1 MEIKRAF
8 DFLYHQYEKYPKAD
22 CLGYKYDGKW
32 FTYSTK
38 DVIDIVNRV
47 SLGLMKLG
55 VKKDDKVAIISPNRP
70 EWTMMELA
78 IQQIG
83 AVSVPMYPTITV
95 EDYKYIFEN
104 SEAKFAF
111 VNGSDL
117 YKKSKLASEGLATLQ
132 KIYTFERLQGAP
144 HWSEVEELG
153 KNEDT
158 KQLDAAKAA
167 VQADDLLT
175 LIYTSGTTG
184 RPKGVMLTHDNIVS
198 NSLAVKDIIDIPV
211 GQSKALSFL
220 PLCHIYE
227 RTALYVYMLKGCSI
241 YFAESIDTIGANLQ
255 EIKPHT
261 FCTVPRLLEKVYEK
275 ITAKGNDL
283 EGIKKKLFMW
293 ALNLGL
299 EYEPHL
305 YKGWFYHMQLDLAN
319 KIIFNKWREA
329 LGGNIIQIQVG
340 SAALQPRLSRVFW
353 AAGIKVCEGYGLTE
367 TSPVIAGCIATNKDM
382 RIGCVGPVID
392 GVQVKIA
399 EDGEILCKGRNVMKG
414 YYKNPELT
422 AEVLKD
428 GWFHTGDIG
437 IFVENRFL
445 KITDRKKEMFKT
457 SGGKYVAPQVL
468 ENKFKECPL
477 IEQLMVIGE
486 NQKFPAALIVPN
498 LDNVKH
504 WCKENNVNY
513 TNEADLIK
521 NKEVIAEIEKYIKEF
536 NKGFGSWEQV
546 KVFRLV
552 PNQWTIEGG
561 ELTPTMKLKRKAIM
575 SKYESVVNEIFA
587 AGER

>member
-8 DFLYHQYEKYPKAD
+8 DFLHYQLAKYPKAD
-22 CLGYKYDGKW
+22 CLSYKHDGKW
-32 FTYSTK
+32 FNYSTK
-38 DVIDIVNRV
+38 DVVDIVNRT
-47 SLGLMKLG
+47 SLGLLKLG

-70 EWTMMELA
+70 EWTIVELA

-83 AVSVPMYPTITV
+83 ATSVPMYPTITI

-104 SEAKFAF
+104 SDTKFAF
-111 VNGSDL
+111 VSGSDL
-117 YKKSKLASEGLATLQ
+117 YKKAKTASEGLATLQ
-132 KIYTFERLQGAP
+132 KIYTFERVPNAP

-153 KNEDT
+153 KGGDMKE
-158 KQLDAAKAA
+158 LEAIREA
-167 VQADDLLT
+167 VNADDMLT
-175 LIYTSGTTG
+175 IIYTSGTTG

-198 NSLAVKDIIDIPV
+198 NTMSIHTTIDIPL

-227 RTALYVYMLKGCSI
+227 RTALYVYMFKGCSI
-241 YFAESIDTIGANLQ
+241 YYAEGIEQVGINLQ
-255 EIKPHT
+255 EVKPHT

-275 ITAKGNDL
+275 ITAKGNELD
-283 EGIKKKLFMW
+283 GIKKKLFNW

-299 EYEPHL
+299 EYEPHI
-305 YKGWFYHMQLDLAN
+305 YKGFFYNLQLDLAN
-319 KIIFNKWREA
+319 KIIFNKWRDA

-353 AAGIKVCEGYGLTE
+353 AAGIRVCEGYGLTE
-367 TSPVIAGCIATNKDM
+367 TSPVISCCIATHKDM
-382 RIGCVGPVID
+382 RIGCVGPVIE
-392 GVQVKIA
+392 GVEVKIA

-414 YYKNPELT
+414 YYKNPEMT
-422 AEVLKD
+422 AEVLKN

-477 IEQLMVIGE
+477 IEQIMVIGE

-498 LDNVKH
+498 LDNVKY
-504 WCKENNVNY
+504 WCKENDITY
-513 TNEADLIK
+513 TTDEEMVK
-521 NKEVIAEIEKYIKEF
+521 SKEVIAEIEKYIKGF
-536 NKGFGSWEQV
+536 NKGFGNWEQV
-546 KVFRLV
+546 KAFKLI

-561 ELTPTMKLKRKAIM
+561 EMTPTLKLKRKAIM
-575 SKYESVVNEIFA
+575 SKYEKLVNEIFA
-587 AGER
+587 AGEK

>member
-8 DFLYHQYEKYPKAD
+8 DFLYYQYAKYPKAD
-22 CLGYKYDGKW
+22 CLSYKQNGKW
-32 FTYSTK
+32 FNYSTK
-38 DVIDIVNRV
+38 DVIDIVNRT
-47 SLGLMKLG
+47 SLGLLKLG

-70 EWTMMELA
+70 EWTIVELA
-78 IQQIG
+78 VQQIG
-83 AVSVPMYPTITV
+83 AVGVPMYPTITI
-95 EDYKYIFEN
+95 EDYKYIFAD
-104 SEAKFAF
+104 SEVKFAF
-111 VNGSDL
+111 VSGSDL
-117 YKKSKLASEGLATLQ
+117 YKKAKTASEGLAGMQ
-132 KIYTFERLQGAP
+132 KIYTFERLQGLP
-144 HWSEVEELG
+144 HWSEVEEMG
-153 KNEDT
+153 KGEDV
-158 KQLDAAKAA
+158 KQLDAIKDS

-175 LIYTSGTTG
+175 IIYTSGTTG
-184 RPKGVMLTHDNIVS
+184 KPKGVMLSHDNIVS
-198 NSLAVKDIIDIPV
+198 NSLAVKDIIDIPL

-227 RTALYVYMLKGCSI
+227 RTALYVYMYKGCSI
-241 YFAESIDTIGANLQ
+241 YYAESIDTIGANLQ
-255 EIKPHT
+255 EVKPQT

-275 ITAKGNDL
+275 ITAKGNEL
-283 EGIKKKLFMW
+283 TGIKKKLFMW

-299 EYEPHL
+299 EYEPHI
-305 YKGWFYHMQLDLAN
+305 YKGWFYHKQLEIAN

-367 TSPVIAGCIATNKDM
+367 TSPVIAGCIATHKDM

-414 YYKNPELT
+414 YYRNEEMT
-422 AEVLKD
+422 NEVIKD

-468 ENKFKECPL
+468 ENKFKECPF
-477 IEQLMVIGE
+477 IEQIMVIGE
-486 NQKFPAALIVPN
+486 NEKFPAALIVPN
-498 LDNVKH
+498 IDNLKH
-504 WCKENNVNY
+504 WCKENGINY
-513 TNEADLIK
+513 TNDADMIK
-521 NKEVIAEIEKYIKEF
+521 NKEINAEIERYIKDF
-536 NKGFGSWEQV
+536 NKGFGNWEQV
-546 KVFRLV
+546 KAFRLV

-575 SKYESVVNEIFA
+575 SKYEKMVNEIFA
-587 AGER
+587 AGEK